1 MAITPVPSVRSES
14 NEIDLAQLGASLKRH
29 YRLILKVTSGTL
41 LLTLI
46 VTLLQK
52 RTWEGDFQI
61 VLASPDAS
69 SGGKLA
75 QLAAA
80 NPMLAGLAGL
90 GGAGG
95 KDSLETEVQILQSS
109 SVLKPVFDY
118 VRRSKRQAGQDVD
131 DFRYEEWLKETL
143 VIKLEKGT
151 SVLNIRYRDSDRELI
166 LPVIDRISK
175 AYQEYSGRDR
185 RRNISNAVSYL
196 QGRIALLTPKA
207 DASMRQAQSFALAH
221 GLGLQDGLSVTATDA
236 GSTASSSAPVPSPGR
251 SGGSVEAARLAAQSQ
266 LNDLR
271 QQLANAQAA
280 GGNVLFQAPQLRANE
295 DLYKQYQFLEAQIAE
310 KRSRLRENDEII
322 RALNRQRT
330 ALIATLNRQTIGL
343 LQGQLATAQANLQAN
358 TRPKEVVL
366 AHRQLVRQ
374 ALRDER
380 TLAELE
386 NQLQLASLEQA
397 KQSVPWDLISA
408 PTLSDRPVAPRMGT
422 NLAVGLLAGLVL
434 GSGAALLLDRR
445 RGQLFSL
452 DELKTALPYPLLAE
466 LDPSDPQA
474 LSSILSLLVQG
485 SLDAPPSLALIPVG
499 LPQPSVSAIAEA
511 LRAALHQG
519 NPLSDVVCSP
529 DLLITRT
536 CSTQL
541 LLMASGAA
549 TRNELAALLQQ
560 LQLQGSPVAGWLWLR
575 PGSDG

>member
-1 MAITPVPSVRSES
+1 MAVTPAPSVRSDS
-14 NEIDLAQLGASLKRH
+14 NEIDLVQLGASLKRH
-29 YRLILKVTSGTL
+29 YRLILKVTGGTL

-131 DFRYEEWLKETL
+131 DFRYEEWLKDTL
-143 VIKLEKGT
+143 AIKLEKGT

-196 QGRIALLTPKA
+196 QGRIAVLTPKA

-266 LNDLR
+266 VNDLR

-397 KQSVPWDLISA
+397 KQSVPWDLIST

-434 GSGAALLLDRR
+434 GSGAAWLLDRR